1 MKLKAAIFSFAIF
14 AVLASCSKSENDKI
28 DSEQVTAKSTGADLK
43 SDKLPNII
51 LVIGDGTGLSQI
63 SSLWYQ
69 EEDYD
74 PNYGRFEYVGLSK
87 TNSSSDKIT
96 DSGAGA
102 TAFAIGLKS
111 YNNSIG
117 VGPDS
122 LARPN
127 LVEILSEKGY
137 NTGVISTSSI
147 THATPASFYAH
158 VKNRKMAFE
167 IADALSNSEIDF
179 FAGGGTKFFN
189 KRTDDRNL
197 IEEMI
202 KKGFSIDTTSIETE
216 LNGDKM
222 GYLLAADGMPRMLD
236 GRGNFLNT
244 ATTKAID
251 FFSASDKPFFL
262 MVEGSQVDWG
272 GHANDM
278 EYIVTELKD
287 LDQTIGT
294 ILDFCEKDEETL
306 VVALADHETGGFALT
321 PKEIKSFGGRSER
334 DYNSIVQGFT
344 TGGHTAAHIPVFS
357 AGFGAKNFTGIYE
370 NNKVFD
376 KLLRVVNNE

>member
-1 MKLKAAIFSFAIF
+1 MKSRRIIMLAFIVSFFAA
-14 AVLASCSKSENDKI
+14 CSNEKNQESEKSESNLLDEEIKR
-28 DSEQVTAKSTGADLK
+28 ER
-43 SDKLPNII
+43 LPNII

-87 TNSSSDKIT
+87 TNSSSHKIT

-102 TAFAIGLKS
+102 TAFAVGEKS
-111 YNNSIG
+111 YNGSIG

-122 LARPN
+122 LVRKN

-167 IADALSNSEIDF
+167 IADALSTSEIDF
-179 FAGGGTKFFN
+179 FAGGGTKYFAN
-189 KRTDDRNL
+189 RTDGRNL
-197 IEEMI
+197 IDEMTAA
-202 KKGFSIDTTSIETE
+202 GFAIDTSSIDTKLS
-216 LNGDKM
+216 GDKM
-222 GYLLAADGMPRMLD
+222 GYLLAADGMPRILD
-236 GRGNFLNT
+236 GRDDFLNK
-244 ATTKAID
+244 ATVKAIEFLGRND
-251 FFSASDKPFFL
+251 EPFFL

-278 EYIVTELKD
+278 EYIVTELVD
-287 LDQTIGT
+287 LDQAIGS
-294 ILDFCEKDEETL
+294 ILDFCEEDEETL
-306 VVALADHETGGFALT
+306 VVAIADHETGGFALS
-321 PKEIKSFGGRSER
+321 PKVVNGFGGRKDD
-334 DYNSIVQGFT
+334 DYNTIVPGFT

-357 AGFGAKNFTGIYE
+357 AGYGARNFTGVYE
-370 NNKVFD
+370 NTMVFNKI
-376 KLLRVVNNE
+376 LRAVNNE

>member
-1 MKLKAAIFSFAIF
+1 MSFLFVACN
-14 AVLASCSKSENDKI
+14 STEKQETKNSETTL
-28 DSEQVTAKSTGADLK
+28 SEDEIRR
-43 SDKLPNII
+43 DRLPNII
-51 LVIGDGTGLSQI
+51 LVIADGTGLSQI

-87 TNSSSDKIT
+87 TNSSSHKIT

-102 TAFAIGLKS
+102 TAFAVGEKS
-111 YNNSIG
+111 YNGSIG

-122 LARPN
+122 LARKN

-167 IADALSNSEIDF
+167 IAEALSTSEIDF
-179 FAGGGTKFFN
+179 FAGGGTKYFAN
-189 KRTDDRNL
+189 RNDDRNL
-197 IEEMI
+197 IGEMTAA
-202 KKGFSIDTTSIETE
+202 GFAIDTNSIDTE
-216 LNGDKM
+216 LSGDKM
-222 GYLLAADGMPRMLD
+222 GYLLAADGMPRMID
-236 GRGNFLNT
+236 GRGDFLNK
-244 ATTKAID
+244 ATLKAIE
-251 FFSASDKPFFL
+251 FLSAKDAPFFL

-278 EYIVTELKD
+278 EYIVTELVD
-287 LDQTIGT
+287 LDQTIGS
-294 ILDFCEKDEETL
+294 ILDFCEEDEETL
-306 VVALADHETGGFALT
+306 VVALADHETGGFALS
-321 PKEIKSFGGRSER
+321 PKVVNGFGGRKDD
-334 DYNSIVQGFT
+334 DYNTIVQGFT

-357 AGFGAKNFTGIYE
+357 AGYGARNFTGVYE
-370 NNKVFD
+370 NNIVFD
-376 KLLRVVNNE
+376 KILRVVNGDW